1 MPCLP
6 VSILFVLMVAL
17 PLALFS
23 LPALSAEPV
32 ADALPASPH
41 RYAVGRLEQAER
53 YPILAKVEGTVE
65 RLHVAAGRTV
75 APGAR
80 LVQVRP
86 LDPGFVGGI
95 QVSPGG
101 APRRVLSV
109 AVREGDFVV
118 RNQVLM
124 TLIDPGQMQV
134 RARLYAVG
142 AADVDIGQKVRVMFD
157 PDRDAIAVPGTVRA
171 VHVVESTRVPMIEV
185 EIGLAL
191 AQCRRKDA
199 CRALLV
205 QGAVVRVEI

>member
-1 MPCLP
+1 MLWLS
-6 VSILFVLMVAL
+6 VSILSVLMVVL

-23 LPALSAEPV
+23 LSAEPV

-41 RYAVGRLEQAER
+41 RYAVGRLENAER
-53 YPILAKVEGTVE
+53 NRILAKVEGTVE
-65 RLHVAAGRTV
+65 RLHVAAGSTV
-75 APGAR
+75 APGTR
-80 LVQVRP
+80 LVHVRP
-86 LDPGFVGGI
+86 LDPGFVGGT

-101 APRRVLSV
+101 VSRRVLSV
-109 AVREGDFVV
+109 AVQEGDFVA

-124 TLIDPGQMQV
+124 TLIDPGRMQV

-142 AADVDIGQKVRVMFD
+142 AADVDIGKKVRVMLN

-171 VHVVESTRVPMIEV
+171 VHIVESTRVPMIEV

-191 AQCRRKDA
+191 AQCRRQDA